1 MANHHHIRAL
11 VGFLEEGENYVL
23 PKNFFSIL
31 CFGFLRNISYY
42 FIISFLIPSASANID
57 ASLDC
62 NRYTAEESKAL
73 CKSYEKER
81 RELLEEISELHQ
93 KLKNTKA
100 I

>member
-1 MANHHHIRAL
+1 MVFSEIL
-11 VGFLEEGENYVL
+11 VIILS
-23 PKNFFSIL
+23 FS
-31 CFGFLRNISYY
+31 
-42 FIISFLIPSASANID
+42 ISFLIPSASANID

-93 KLKNTKA
+93 NIKNTKA
-100 I
+100 LWGLNIIKKTHYGGSFTFLKKILALWKKCI